1 MQSPRESFVP
11 PIDPAVVGVSMSA
24 VDSQISELL
33 TCMEALERSLAA
45 CTALKGSAAGH
56 SLQDA
61 IVELRGVFQE
71 QSGASTETLTQ
82 RNLASGEKRAMSDP
96 ARKRSEKE
104 LLVECPIECTNEP
117 VGRIMPLS
125 ARVDGTTRP
134 LILVAE
140 DNLVN
145 QKVAVLQL
153 KELGY
158 AMDIVANGNEAI
170 AAAASKEYSLI
181 LMDCQMPA
189 KDGFEATRAIR
200 RFEKEKSR
208 RVPIIALT
216 ASAVEGDRE
225 RCLAAGMDDY
235 ISKPVTPQKL
245 KEAIERWLPSASVD
259 THKAIDVE
267 ALKREAGDDIA
278 REILEVFMSSS
289 RSILREI
296 EQAICSEN
304 TKVVRATLREL
315 SNSSTVL
322 GAKRMAELAEQMD
335 ELAVQGRWALVA
347 QGFSGLLSEF
357 DAIDKCI
364 AKTRNT

>member
-1 MQSPRESFVP
+1 MQSPQETFLAL
-11 PIDPAVVGVSMSA
+11 IDPAIAGISLSA
-24 VDSQISELL
+24 IDSQISELL
-33 TCMEALERSLAA
+33 TCMDALERSLAA
-45 CTALKGSAAGH
+45 CTAIKGLTPGS

-61 IVELRGVFQE
+61 IAELRSEIQAAGVKVAESDRKF
-71 QSGASTETLTQ
+71 A
-82 RNLASGEKRAMSDP
+82 AGEKLCMSDT
-96 ARKRSEKE
+96 ARKGSLRNNE
-104 LLVECPIECTNEP
+104 LLPLIDCSIETG
-117 VGRIMPLS
+117 GRVMPLTLR
-125 ARVDGTTRP
+125 ADGTIRH
-134 LILVAE
+134 LVLVAE

-158 AMDIVANGNEAI
+158 AIDIVANGNEAI
-170 AAAASKEYSLI
+170 AAAAAKEYSLI

-200 RFEKEKSR
+200 KTEKGKTR

-259 THKAIDVE
+259 TRKAINVQ
-267 ALKREAGDDIA
+267 ALKLEAGEEIAADI
-278 REILEVFMSSS
+278 LQVFMCST
-289 RSILREI
+289 RSILREL

-304 TKVVRATLREL
+304 VKLARTALGEL
-315 SNSSTVL
+315 NNSSTVL
-322 GAKRMAELAEQMD
+322 GAIRMAELANQMD
-335 ELAVQGRWALVA
+335 ELVAEGRWALVA
-347 QGFSGLLSEF
+347 QGFSALLAELN
-357 DAIDKCI
+357 AIDKCI
-364 AKTRNT
+364 AGA